1 PKGVS
6 EIYDQNGK
14 TILQVPQNPSHLW
27 VPLSEISDSLQMS
40 VITMEDDTFFQHKG
54 INYKETWNAFKEDIK
69 KGKYKR
75 GGSTITQQ
83 LAKNLFLSKEKT
95 LSRKLKEYFLAR
107 KIEEIL
113 PKERILELYLNEVEW
128 GNGIYGAEMAARF
141 YFDKHAS

>member
-1 PKGVS
+1 MVQMIKKLLYIFVIGLVALSFAGLLWTWSVIGSLPDVSGLPKFQPKGVS

-14 TILQVPQNPSHLW
+14 TILQIPQNPSRLW

-83 LAKNLFLSKEKT
+83 LAKNLF
-95 LSRKLKEYFLAR
+95 
-107 KIEEIL
+107 
-113 PKERILELYLNEVEW
+113 
-128 GNGIYGAEMAARF
+128 
-141 YFDKHAS
+141 